1 METGYFVTDAPF
13 VNPFQLTPPPNL
25 KLSFA
30 HKTFQEFFAAIHI
43 VIKTE
48 NDQSLQTMF
57 ETADY
62 KFLQKNAQV
71 LIFASG
77 IASALGDSNKA
88 LELIRICFLRS
99 LRQLSMDDY
108 EMFRAQALFIF
119 LNAFGLEMN

>member
-43 VIKTE
+43 VMKIQ
-48 NDQSLQTMF
+48 NDKSLQTML

-62 KFLQKNAQV
+62 KFLAKNAQV
-71 LIFASG
+71 LVFAAG
-77 IASALGDSNKA
+77 IASVIVGDSNKA
-88 LELIRICFLRS
+88 LELIGKCILPS
-99 LRQLSMDDY
+99 LRQLSAHYD
-108 EMFRAQALFIF
+108 RKSALAILKF
-119 LNAFGLEMN
+119 LNLFAHEI